1 VGGRSIAGIRAF
13 VAILLPDDV
22 RSALDAEIEQ
32 LRPVGRD
39 VSWVARDNI
48 HVTLKFLG
56 HVEPERL
63 DLAVSA
69 LARVAATVAGFELA
83 IAGLGAFPS
92 PTRPRV
98 LWAGLTSGADAAA
111 TLARSIDG
119 ALAAHGFA
127 REDRPFSGHVT
138 LGRVRQPGRDERL
151 AAALAAGARHQFG
164 RLAVDRLAL
173 MRSELSPRGAR
184 YSIISAWPLLAAP
197 SQGTT
202 TAVAR

>member
-1 VGGRSIAGIRAF
+1 MRTRPASEVQAKI
-13 VAILLPDDV
+13 
-22 RSALDAEIEQ
+22 SALPFVRMSSETT
-32 LRPVGRD
+32 RKC
-39 VSWVARDNI
+39 
-48 HVTLKFLG
+48 T
-56 HVEPERL
+56 
-63 DLAVSA
+63 
-69 LARVAATVAGFELA
+69 
-83 IAGLGAFPS
+83 S
-92 PTRPRV
+92 PP
-98 LWAGLTSGADAAA
+98 A
-111 TLARSIDG
+111 G

-184 YSIISAWPLLAAP
+184 YSITSAWPLLAAP